1 MIMGK
6 KFEYRK
12 NILFLSILFLT
23 VCFSFAGTH
32 AVEKGET
39 YYSISRKYGISVE
52 QLCAVN
58 NLTVNDVLKVGQK
71 LSIPEKNVEKKILPS
86 SSPVKNTLS
95 AERKFDTYTVQKGD
109 TFYRIAK
116 VNGISVEELKGLN
129 NLDSDTVLKAGQRL
143 KIPVTI
149 VDTSASLPSLPSSDP
164 RKYSEKKGDSNLTW
178 PVKNPLVTYMN
189 GKVSGV
195 QLSAQKNESVTAIR
209 AGTIMYVGN
218 YRGYGQVVFV
228 QAKTGHIYVYSGL
241 GSIKVRKGDYVVFG
255 DSLGTAGTDS
265 IKGTTQVCLMVFQKS
280 NPIDPAKAPRG

>member
-1 MIMGK
+1 MIMSK

-71 LSIPEKNVEKKILPS
+71 LSIPEKNVEKKNLPS

-164 RKYSEKKGDSNLTW
+164 RKYSDGC
-178 PVKNPLVTYMN
+178 
-189 GKVSGV
+189 
-195 QLSAQKNESVTAIR
+195 R
-209 AGTIMYVGN
+209 
-218 YRGYGQVVFV
+218 
-228 QAKTGHIYVYSGL
+228 
-241 GSIKVRKGDYVVFG
+241 
-255 DSLGTAGTDS
+255 
-265 IKGTTQVCLMVFQKS
+265 
-280 NPIDPAKAPRG
+280 